1 VIEVLGIEHI
11 DLTVRDVARSE
22 AWYDKVLPALGFR
35 RIDDDAPR
43 WASAH
48 LTIAIRPCSQS
59 QASVEHDRY
68 RAGLHHL
75 AFKARSRADVDEL
88 YRFLA
93 SEGLTI
99 LDAPAEYPQYG
110 EKYYAVFFADPD
122 GMKLE
127 LAHFPWGY
135 WRQVQSA
142 GSDARP
148 RYALKT

>member
-1 VIEVLGIEHI
+1 MIEVLGIEHI

-22 AWYDKVLPALGFR
+22 AWYGKVLSALGFR
-35 RIDDDAPR
+35 RLEDDDPR
-43 WASAH
+43 WFNAH
-48 LTIAIRPCSQS
+48 LSIAIRPCSRS
-59 QASVEHDRY
+59 QAGVEYDRY

-75 AFKARSRADVDEL
+75 AFRAKSRADVDEF
-88 YRFLA
+88 YRFLK
-93 SEGLTI
+93 SEGFAI

-110 EKYYAVFFADPD
+110 EKYYEVFFADTD

-135 WRQVQSA
+135 WRQVQTA

-148 RYALKT
+148 RYAYKT